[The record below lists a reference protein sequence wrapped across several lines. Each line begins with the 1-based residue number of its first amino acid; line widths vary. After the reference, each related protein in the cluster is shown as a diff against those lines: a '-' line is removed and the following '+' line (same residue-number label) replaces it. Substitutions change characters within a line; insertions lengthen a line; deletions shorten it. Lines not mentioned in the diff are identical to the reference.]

1 MIKKED
7 ILVLHRGIDT
17 YLTQSEGV
25 MKETVKSSRQREFL
39 TYPIVIVMPGYGNDF
54 NIIKDRYSGTVNGSK
69 EEIRK
74 VLEGKKDRRILL
86 AL

>member
-7 ILVLHRGIDT
+7 ILVLNRGIDT
-17 YLTQSEGV
+17 YLAQSEGV
-25 MKETVKSSRQREFL
+25 KKETVKSSRQREFI

-54 NIIKDRYSGTVNGSK
+54 NIIKDSYSGTVDGSK
-69 EEIRK
+69 EMIKR
-74 VLEGKKDRRILL
+74 VLEGIRDRRILL